1 MLNND
6 LIPKVHLLVFYL
18 LYESGFNLVIIYD
31 SISEFPM
38 IFLSCSLR
46 FSHKDFSRFVEELE
60 TSTLHLCNGKHYI
73 FKLQNP

>member
-18 LYESGFNLVIIYD
+18 LCESGFNLVIIYD

-38 IFLSCSLR
+38 IF
-46 FSHKDFSRFVEELE
+46 FVMLFE
-60 TSTLHLCNGKHYI
+60 I
-73 FKLQNP
+73 FT